1 MTIVK
6 RSSLSDVKKCA
17 EFVYLSSKE
26 LFDFV
31 LGGLSRN
38 PIDFLE
44 QDFVGGKGFFGY
56 KHLYTI
62 KDESEVVACLT
73 IYQSKKA
80 LILCLFSFFSV
91 CKVYSPLEI
100 FSILRRCYILKFIF
114 IAPSKDSVYMGNG
127 YVDPAK
133 RRPGY
138 FSELVAYAE
147 NFANSLNMSALECD
161 INVDNDVSLA
171 VHRFLGFDVIS
182 EQKVDHP
189 NVLIKNVYRMRCNL
203 RGNDE

>member
-1 MTIVK
+1 M
-6 RSSLSDVKKCA
+6 SDVKKCA

-38 PIDFLE
+38 PIEFLE

-62 KDESEVVACLT
+62 KDKSEVVACLT

-80 LILCLFSFFSV
+80 VFLTLFSFFSV
-91 CKVYSPLEI
+91 CKVYSIAEV
-100 FSILRRCYILKFIF
+100 FSILRRCYTLKSIF
-114 IAPSKDSVYMGNG
+114 ITPSKDSLYMGNG

-147 NFANSLNMSALECD
+147 QLANSLNMSALECD
-161 INVDNDVSLA
+161 INVDNETSLA

-182 EQKVDHP
+182 EQKVDDP
-189 NVLIKNVYRMRCNL
+189 NVLVKNVKRMRCNL
-203 RGNDE
+203 RGEDE